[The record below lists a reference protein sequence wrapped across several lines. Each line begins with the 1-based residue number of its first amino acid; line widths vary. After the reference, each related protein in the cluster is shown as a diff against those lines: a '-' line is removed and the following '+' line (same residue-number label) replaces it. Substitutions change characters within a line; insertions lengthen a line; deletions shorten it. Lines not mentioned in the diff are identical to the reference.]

1 MEHQLGRCK
10 LKSLLN
16 SSCSGPFKCIPT
28 FQHQFNM
35 ILNHRGE
42 ECLSLTCY
50 IGSRQAGL
58 LMVCIVNLQS
68 ARKFKP
74 VKVTPKKESLNKL
87 VCWRLWQILL
97 SHNNLFT
104 LNRCVQTSTL
114 SKLYCL
120 LPLVSEWVVNQC
132 LKNR

>member
-1 MEHQLGRCK
+1 MPITYMLYWVKDK
-10 LKSLLN
+10 L
-16 SSCSGPFKCIPT
+16 
-28 FQHQFNM
+28 
-35 ILNHRGE
+35 
-42 ECLSLTCY
+42 
-50 IGSRQAGL
+50 AGL

-74 VKVTPKKESLNKL
+74 VKITHKKESLNKL

-132 LKNR
+132 LKNW